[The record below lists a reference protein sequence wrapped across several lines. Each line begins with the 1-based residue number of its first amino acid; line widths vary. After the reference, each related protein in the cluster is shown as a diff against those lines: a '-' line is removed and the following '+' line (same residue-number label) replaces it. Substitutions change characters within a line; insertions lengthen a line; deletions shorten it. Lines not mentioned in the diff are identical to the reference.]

1 MFRDSDVG
9 MASSSFA
16 PGSVLQGRYR
26 LERVV
31 GRGRTAIV
39 YAAKDLRSGRRPE
52 ASDLAVKALR
62 PELAADEG
70 ERAALL
76 AEGDVLRALRHP
88 CIPRLEDLGS
98 AGGVPFL
105 VMERIAG
112 SDLDQRIRS
121 RRRGAAVEIG
131 HLLGGAAE
139 ALALMHG
146 RDLVHADVKPGNLL
160 CGRDGVTRL
169 IDFGTARPS
178 GGQSAP
184 LRGRR
189 PDRVVT
195 PAYASPQLMCGE
207 PPAPADDVYGLA
219 VVAYELAAGRPPFAG
234 RPPLPGEIPIRPEGV
249 GRSGWSWL
257 RNALS
262 AERGD
267 RPGDP
272 RGLAAALRAD
282 FPIARLLR
290 RVSSWR
296 G

>member
-1 MFRDSDVG
+1 
-9 MASSSFA
+9 MARAPLA

-39 YAAKDLRSGRRPE
+39 YAAKDLRPDRQP
-52 ASDLAVKALR
+52 AAPDLAVKALR
-62 PELAADEG
+62 PDLAADEA

-76 AEGDVLRALRHP
+76 AEGEVLRALRHP
-88 CIPRLEDLGS
+88 FIPRLEDLGS
-98 AGGVPFL
+98 AGGMPFL

-121 RRRGAAVEIG
+121 RRPSAAVEIG
-131 HLLGGAAE
+131 HLLDGAAD
-139 ALALMHG
+139 ALAFMHG
-146 RDLVHADVKPGNLL
+146 LGLVHADVKPGNLH
-160 CGRDGVTRL
+160 CGGDGVARL
-169 IDFGTARPS
+169 IDFGTARPP
-178 GGQSAP
+178 GGQPAQH
-184 LRGRR
+184 RGGRT
-189 PDRVVT
+189 DRVVT

-207 PPAPADDVYGLA
+207 PPMPEDDVYGLA
-219 VVAYELAAGRPPFAG
+219 VVAYELAAGRHPFAG
-234 RPPLPGEIPIRPEGV
+234 RPPLPGEIPIRPEGM

-262 AERGD
+262 AERAD

-272 RGLAAALRAD
+272 RGLVDALRAD

-296 G
+296 A